1 MLFNFVSGLLSAPFP
16 DPYYFIPLVVTSM
29 LIFVLS
35 AVILNFF
42 FGAISQF
49 LFKS

>member
-1 MLFNFVSGLLSAPFP
+1 MLFNFVSGLLSAPLP

-42 FGAISQF
+42 WCYLSI
-49 LFKS
+49 LI